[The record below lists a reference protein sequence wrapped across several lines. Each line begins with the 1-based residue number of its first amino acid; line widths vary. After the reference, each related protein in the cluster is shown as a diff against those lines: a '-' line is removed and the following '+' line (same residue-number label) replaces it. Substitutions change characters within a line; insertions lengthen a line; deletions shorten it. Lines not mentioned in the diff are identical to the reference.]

1 MGGRTLFRL
10 ALLLGL
16 LTAGAF
22 GSSDFLGGFVA
33 RRNAVTAVLLT
44 TLATGFLAA
53 PILLVLFPEPFPGTK
68 VVLLS
73 AGVGIVGTSGLGLLF
88 TGLSIGRMS
97 VVAPISAVG
106 SSIIP
111 VLWGVATGERP
122 SAVAVVGI
130 VAALL
135 AIVLVARGPAAQP
148 LEGGSRV
155 RELLIA
161 VGAGVGFGVAFIFF
175 SETGD
180 DAGFWPV
187 FLSRCFSLPIFLAV
201 VFIARLPKRLAAR
214 DYPISVGGALLEV
227 SANAFQLLA
236 FRRGL
241 ISVVAPV
248 SGLYPAVTVLLA
260 RLVLSE
266 RMGRSQV
273 VGLVV
278 ALTGLVL
285 IAVG

>member
-1 MGGRTLFRL
+1 MAF
-10 ALLLGL
+10 LLGL

-22 GSSDFLGGFVA
+22 GSSDFLGGFVT
-33 RRNAVTAVLLT
+33 RRNAVTAVLVT
-44 TLATGFLAA
+44 TLATGFLVS
-53 PILLVLFPEPFPGTK
+53 PLLLVLFPEPFPGTR

-73 AGVGIVGTSGLGLLF
+73 AGVGIIGTAGLGLLF

-106 SSIIP
+106 SSVIP
-111 VLWGVATGERP
+111 VLWGILTGERP
-122 SAVAVVGI
+122 SVVAVVGI
-130 VAALL
+130 VAALV
-135 AIVLVARGPAAQP
+135 AIVLVARGPEAQP
-148 LEGGSRV
+148 FEGGSRV
-155 RELLIA
+155 RELLVA
-161 VGAGVGFGVAFIFF
+161 AGAGIGFGVAFIFF

-180 DAGFWPV
+180 HAGFWPV
-187 FLSRCFSLPIFLAV
+187 FLSRCFSLPILLVIV
-201 VFIARLPKRLAAR
+201 VVARLPKRLTSR
-214 DYPISVGGALLEV
+214 DYPLSIGGALLEL

-241 ISVVAPV
+241 ISLVAPV

-260 RLVLSE
+260 RVVLSE

-273 VGLVV
+273 AGLAI